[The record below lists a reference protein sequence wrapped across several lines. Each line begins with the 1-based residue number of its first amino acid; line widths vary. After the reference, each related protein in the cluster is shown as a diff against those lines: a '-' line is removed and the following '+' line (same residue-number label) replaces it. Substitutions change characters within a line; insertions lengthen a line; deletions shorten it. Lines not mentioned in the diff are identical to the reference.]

1 MFLKVYIG
9 PENPLLARLRDKTET
24 KNPELKSLGDF
35 HNSFQSEQNILKC
48 LFSKITFNCKKKQ
61 LFFFFTESA
70 FLCWS

>member
-35 HNSFQSEQNILKC
+35 HNSEQNILKC

-61 LFFFFTESA
+61 LFFLLNQPFYVGVK
-70 FLCWS
+70 